1 MYTLTNTIC
10 RKNNKN
16 FLTKHLV
23 CKVNISQIQ
32 KLEQWK
38 KSAEQVESVEL
49 TISNSQTE
57 TKMTLIQE
65 IGENQ
70 NRWNMSRCNLG
81 YNNQSKEANK
91 KVNWLLMRQR
101 WQRIWSGI
109 CYMIENTAHITAYF
123 QRIERMI
130 REKDMGKLSIFV
142 FVYIYIFYI
151 YCLS

>member
-1 MYTLTNTIC
+1 MHSVLYDNAKILPI
-10 RKNNKN
+10 
-16 FLTKHLV
+16 F
-23 CKVNISQIQ
+23 Q

-38 KSAEQVESVEL
+38 KSAEQVESAEL
-49 TISNSQTE
+49 TTSNSQTE

-70 NRWNMSRCNLG
+70 KRWNMSRCNLD

-91 KVNWLLMRQR
+91 KVNWLLMKQR

-109 CYMIENTAHITAYF
+109 CYMIENTARITAYF

-130 REKDMGKLSIFV
+130 REKDMRKLSIFI
-142 FVYIYIFYI
+142 FVLYLYLHILYLSMFMLIF
-151 YCLS
+151 